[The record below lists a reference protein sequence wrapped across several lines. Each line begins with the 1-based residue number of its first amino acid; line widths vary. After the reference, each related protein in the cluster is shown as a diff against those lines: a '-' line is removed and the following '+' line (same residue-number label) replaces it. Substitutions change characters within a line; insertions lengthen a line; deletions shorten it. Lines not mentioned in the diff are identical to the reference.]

1 MSGRRSGYGEAVITP
16 TSAASVPPRGHAW
29 FAGLR
34 LRDAVECVD
43 LTDPSPLDRGG
54 MWVVVAEFDGPGRAW
69 RFADVRRGPWPA
81 APDAAADAAGDD
93 AADVARDVARDVAAW
108 VGPPAAAWRS
118 SMTRA
123 DYLSGVAAIRARI
136 RAGEV
141 YQVNLCRFLAAALPG
156 PEGAADGDPDAE
168 PDAAALAARLAAV
181 HPAPFAGGIHVPEA
195 SGLPPA
201 WVVSASPELFLR
213 VVDGRISSGPIKGT
227 ATSAEGLSDKDVA
240 ENVMIADMVRNDLQ
254 RVCAPGTV
262 EVSALLEVERHPG
275 LVHLVTTVTGRL
287 VRPGWAEVLAATFP
301 PASVSGAP
309 KHTALQ
315 AIADL
320 EPVPRGPYCGAFGW
334 VDADAGRAEL
344 AVAIRSFWWDA
355 GDRMLRFG
363 TGAGITWGSDAEAEW
378 AETEL
383 KAERLV
389 ALASSGGASGI
400 DRDGGHGSGS
410 GDRWDRWDR
419 MGSVDGGSGS

>member
-1 MSGRRSGYGEAVITP
+1 MFGHRSGYGEAVITP

-54 MWVVVAEFDGPGRAW
+54 LWVVVAEFDGPGRAW

-81 APDAAADAAGDD
+81 APEAAVGAAAAGLVPGLDAAP
-93 AADVARDVARDVAAW
+93 AW
-108 VGPPAAAWRS
+108 VGPPAGAWRS

-136 RAGEV
+136 RAGDV
-141 YQVNLCRFLAAALPG
+141 YQVNLCRFLAAPLPG
-156 PEGAADGDPDAE
+156 PAGAPDAE
-168 PDAAALAARLAAV
+168 PDAAALAAHLAAV
-181 HPAPFAGGIHVPEA
+181 HPAPFAGGIHVPAA
-195 SGLPPA
+195 SGLPAA

-213 VVDGRISSGPIKGT
+213 VADGRISSGPIKGT
-227 ATSAEGLSDKDVA
+227 ATSAAGLSDKDVA

-287 VRPGWAEVLAATFP
+287 VSSGWADVLAATFP

-320 EPVPRGPYCGAFGW
+320 EPVRRGPYCGAFGW

-355 GDRMLRFG
+355 GDRLLRFG

-383 KAERLV
+383 KAQRLV

-400 DRDGGHGSGS
+400 GRDGADTSDSG
-410 GDRWDRWDR
+410 DRWDR